1 MRIIYWSSDLCSSD
15 LLCQFISNRYYPQTQ
30 GDQRTIQVSHG
41 AYSDRWISV
50 NTTSWDWTDYAR
62 RWRPSQAERLFR
74 LTPEKLR
81 HAYEGLAIAQQSC
94 DPMASWYQLIQFIT
108 VSERRKLKGD
118 SL

>member
-50 NTTSWDWTDYAR
+50 NATSWDWTDYAR

-81 HAYEGLAIAQQSC
+81 HAYEGLARSEEHTYELQSLMRISYAVFC
-94 DPMASWYQLIQFIT
+94 LNKKKNQ
-108 VSERRKLKGD
+108 
-118 SL
+118 